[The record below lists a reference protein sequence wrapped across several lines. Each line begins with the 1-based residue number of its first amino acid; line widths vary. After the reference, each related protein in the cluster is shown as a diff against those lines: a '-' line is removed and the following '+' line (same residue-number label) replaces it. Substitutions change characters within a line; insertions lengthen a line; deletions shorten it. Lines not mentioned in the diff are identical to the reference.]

1 MRNLTTYGLCVI
13 GLLAALCLTWENGTI
28 IEKNESRIENNN
40 HIYIISYKVL
50 RYEREKTETDSRIN
64 IENPKTNWDV
74 QPRSRGFDFWNWLNR
89 E

>member
-1 MRNLTTYGLCVI
+1 MKHLTTYALCVI
-13 GLLAALCLTWENGTI
+13 GLLTALYLTWEKGTV

-50 RYEREKTETDSRIN
+50 RYEREKTEADSRIN
-64 IENPKTNWDV
+64 IENPKKNWDV

>member
-13 GLLAALCLTWENGTI
+13 GLLAALYLTWEKGTI

-50 RYEREKTETDSRIN
+50 RYEREKTKTDSRIN
-64 IENPKTNWDV
+64 IENPNKNWDV
-74 QPRSRGFDFWNWLNR
+74 QPGSRGSDFWNWLNR

>member
-1 MRNLTTYGLCVI
+1 MKHLTTYALCVI
-13 GLLAALCLTWENGTI
+13 GLLAALYLTWEKGTV

-50 RYEREKTETDSRIN
+50 RYEREKTEADSRIN
-64 IENPKTNWDV
+64 IENPKKNWDV
-74 QPRSRGFDFWNWLNR
+74 QPGSRGSDFWNWLNR